1 MSLTEV
7 VWHGRGGQ
15 GAKTAG
21 YILAEAAMDEGKV
34 IQAFPEY
41 GAERRGAPMKSY
53 VRISDA
59 PIRLRCAVTNPAV
72 VVVLDPSLLPSID
85 VTEGM
90 GEGGTVVINS
100 SEKPEELRQ
109 YLSVKDV
116 NIYTVN
122 ATEIAL
128 DCFGRPIPNT
138 PMLGALARVTD
149 LVSLDG
155 AKDSV
160 RKKLAGKLAPQ
171 VLEGNMNAIERAYQ
185 EVQGA

>member
-21 YILAEAAMDEGKV
+21 YILGEAAMDEGKV

-59 PIRLRCAVTNPAV
+59 PIRLRCAVTNPEV
-72 VVVLDPSLLPSID
+72 VVVLDPSLMRTID

-90 GEGGTVVINS
+90 PEGGTLVVNS
-100 SEKPEELRQ
+100 SKAPSELSQ
-109 YLSVKDV
+109 YVTAKGID
-116 NIYTVN
+116 IYTVN
-122 ATEIAL
+122 ATQIAL

-138 PMLGALARVTD
+138 PMLGALAKVTD
-149 LVSLDG
+149 LVTLEG
-155 AKDSV
+155 AKESV
-160 RKKLAGKLAPQ
+160 SKKLAGKLAPA

-185 EVQGA
+185 EVQGV

>member
-21 YILAEAAMDEGKV
+21 YILAEAAMEEGKL

-72 VVVLDPSLLPSID
+72 VVVLDPSLMRSLD
-85 VTEGM
+85 VSEGM
-90 GEGGTVVINS
+90 PADGTLVVNS
-100 SEKPEELRQ
+100 SESPEELRQ
-109 YLSVKDV
+109 YVSDEGIR
-116 NIYTVN
+116 IYTVN
-122 ATEIAL
+122 ATQIAL

-149 LVSLDG
+149 LISLEG
-155 AKDSV
+155 AKASV
-160 RKKLAGKLAPQ
+160 RNKLAGKLAPA
-171 VLEGNMNAIERAYQ
+171 VLEGNMQAIERAYQ
-185 EVQGA
+185 EVQAI